1 MFELLPA
8 PDHVVAL
15 KISGTLTADE
25 YDRIVEA
32 IEGRLARH
40 ERLGVLVD
48 LLEFNALTGAAVLKD
63 LRYAL
68 SKVSELRRFP
78 REAMIAEKL
87 WIRTLVAAARPIVPH
102 VELRAFGADER
113 EAAMAWV
120 SEVAG

>member
-1 MFELLPA
+1 MFEILPS

-40 ERLGVLVD
+40 PRLGVFMD
-48 LLEFNALTGAAVLKD
+48 LLDFDALTGAAVLKD

-68 SKVSELRRFP
+68 GKVTELRRFP
-78 REAMIAEKL
+78 REAVVADKL
-87 WIRTLVAAARPIVPH
+87 WIRTLVKAASPLVPH

-113 EAAMAWV
+113 EAAMAWA
-120 SEVAG
+120 SDLPA